1 MVLVTDTEM
10 GPNGVGMLCGGEV
23 MVWEATAGLT
33 PASAERFGATAAA
46 GLVTGVLDAA
56 LTAWAL
62 ARFPEATPAVRFG
75 PESLVEFELTL
86 W

>member
-1 MVLVTDTEM
+1 MVVVTDTEI

-33 PASAERFGATAAA
+33 PASAERFGAVAAA
-46 GLVTGVLDAA
+46 GLVTGELVDLV
-56 LTAWAL
+56 AWTL
-62 ARFPEATPAVRFG
+62 ARFPDATPAVRFG
-75 PESLVEFELTL
+75 PESLVEFELVL